1 MDNIRK
7 VYVYS
12 DTRKYTTKE
21 YADYFK
27 NRNAEIFK
35 GSVESLQNFRLR
47 EKSIQLDT
55 ETNVTD
61 FYNDRELYVVQIGD
75 LSGTEQHIFDI
86 ADLNDSEIISEL
98 RLILESE
105 VHKLAHNGKFEY
117 IVLYKHFGI
126 YTDNYKDTMLASKLI
141 TAGLDLQAGYN
152 GLANLVLL
160 FFGID
165 LSKASQTTFTGE
177 MMTPEQLAYATSD
190 VLYLGKLLNALMPAL
205 KKWDLVKC
213 WNLEN
218 KSIRPIGD
226 MTINGV
232 NIDKKALNE
241 NIITYEKR
249 ANDAKQAMIDAF
261 TEDDAPGVQ
270 EAISNLNIVQANDEV
285 VINWNSSVQKRKI
298 LQYFYPNEDITSTSK
313 TVLTKL
319 EKKLD
324 NPKFLTMY
332 LNGNFDGLNDILIS
346 RHMDFLDKEGML
358 TRAGNLNINFNSNQQ
373 ALEFFKIWYPDLKSV
388 GVKVLKKLKHPVIV
402 AYKKYA
408 KANKLVTSFG
418 SNMLGFIESDGKIH
432 SSYNALTDSGS
443 RMSSQRPNSQQ
454 FPSNEEFRR
463 IFIPSDGCKLLDS
476 DYASMELFL
485 AADLSKDKNMLAAI
499 EKGYD
504 LHSYSAHQIFG
515 DKWIQAGGDAIPLGK
530 PKTAEA
536 GKMRTKSKGASF
548 SLLYGTGVTAFS
560 ENNDMDI
567 KEGKVVIDAYYKA
580 FPQLAAFFK
589 QSGEDA
595 LRQRYVREPYF
606 KRVRFFNKP
615 TNGMEA
621 SHIKNAGMNYK
632 PQATNMSIIKYALCL
647 IKKYIEKHEL
657 DNYVKLVFTIHDE
670 ILTDVAESHV
680 EMWAKTQ
687 TELMEKAAMYALPN
701 GSIKADT
708 DVLDHWTKG

>member
-1 MDNIRK
+1 MRN

-12 DTRKYTTKE
+12 DTRQYTTKP
-21 YADYFK
+21 YVDYFK
-27 NRNAEIFK
+27 SRNAHVLK
-35 GSVESLQNFRLR
+35 GSAESLENFRLK
-47 EKSIQLDT
+47 EDKGIQLDT

-86 ADLNDSEIISEL
+86 PDITDEEVLEQL

-105 VHKLAHNGKFEY
+105 VSKLAHNGKFEY

-141 TAGLDLQAGYN
+141 TAGLDLKAGYN

-165 LSKASQTTFTGE
+165 LSKGAQTSFTGE
-177 MMTPEQLAYATSD
+177 MMTPGQLAYATSD

-232 NIDKKALNE
+232 NIDQKALQE
-241 NIITYEKR
+241 NIVNYEKR
-249 ANDAKQAMIDAF
+249 AKDSKDKMVTAF
-261 TEDDAPGVQ
+261 TEDNAPGVQ
-270 EAISNLNIVQANDEV
+270 EAIAALNIIQANDEV
-285 VINWNSSVQKRKI
+285 IINWNSSVQKRKI
-298 LQYFYPNEDITSTSK
+298 LQYFYPDENITSTAK

-319 EKKLD
+319 EKELD

-332 LNGNFDGLNDILIS
+332 LNGNTDGLNSILVS
-346 RHMDFLDKEGML
+346 RHIDFLDREGML
-358 TRAGNLNINFNSNQQ
+358 VRAGNLNINFNSNKQ
-373 ALEFFKIWYPDLKSV
+373 ALEFFQIWYPDLKSV

-402 AYKKYA
+402 AYKTYA

-463 IFIPSDGCKLLDS
+463 IFIPTEGSKLLDS

-485 AADLSKDKNMLAAI
+485 AADLSKDVNMLGAI
-499 EKGYD
+499 AKGYD
-504 LHSYSAHQIFG
+504 LHSYSAYQIFG
-515 DKWIQAGGDAIPLGK
+515 QKWLDAGGDAIPLGK

-560 ENNDMDI
+560 ENNDMTV
-567 KEGKVVIDAYYKA
+567 KEGKVVIEAYYAA

-621 SHIKNAGMNYK
+621 SHVKNAGMNYK

-647 IKKYIEKHEL
+647 VKKYIEKNEL
-657 DNYVKLVFTIHDE
+657 DDYVKLVFTIHDE

-680 EMWAKTQ
+680 DMWQKVQ
-687 TELMEKAAMYALPN
+687 TEMMEKAAMYAMP
-701 GSIKADT
+701 GGEIKADT